1 MRCGRGFTLIE
12 LMVALVIFAV
22 VVLGLG
28 AATSQFVHT
37 VAIGQRR
44 AAAIQLAEGRI
55 EAVQMDPNYA
65 ALDTAY
71 AGTETGFPTWAGLQR
86 ETRIVQVGGSGQSVD
101 HKKVTVTVTGPGLT
115 SPISRTIVVA
125 AP

>member
-1 MRCGRGFTLIE
+1 MCRDRGFTLIE

-37 VAIGQRR
+37 VAVGQRR
-44 AAAIQLAEGRI
+44 AAAIQLVEGRI
-55 EAVQMDPNYA
+55 ETVQMNPNYG
-65 ALDTAY
+65 ALDTLY
-71 AGTETGFPTWAGLQR
+71 AGTETDFPTFEGLKR
-86 ETRIVQVGGSGQSVD
+86 ETRIVHVGGSGQLLD
-101 HKKVTVTVTGPGLT
+101 YKKVTVIVTGPGLAE
-115 SPISRTIVVA
+115 PVSRTIVVS